1 MRQFWRYK
9 VRYRLARRLIHMGL
23 WVMPE
28 GRYKDALVGYLW
40 MLYDQVAA
48 EVETAQPTPAVME

>member
-1 MRQFWRYK
+1 MKRWWRYK
-9 VRYRLARRLIHMGL
+9 VRYRLARRLIHTGL

-40 MLYDQVAA
+40 MLYDQVLA
-48 EVETAQPTPAVME
+48 EVETAQPAAPILE